1 MRSMLFG
8 VAFLATT
15 SLLLPGA
22 FPYADAQEPT
32 ALSLSALI
40 EGEDPELQKSLYDQ
54 WSKRPKLTKVS
65 GQVVNQE
72 GVPTPRAR
80 IIVSLDFGLRLEGN
94 ANDQGKFEFE
104 IPDKNIFPIYAEAL
118 DGALCGISDPDARGN
133 DGNLSRTITL
143 YPAQELRFVV
153 RDADGLPIADANCG
167 AFISMTILARGRTDK
182 SGTAMLRVP
191 NFPKAAGSDRRIT
204 NSASVLATYA
214 FANDHGLSIASASQT
229 AEGGYEIPTE
239 LTLAAKKP
247 LKIKVVDREE
257 KPIANI
263 PVCLRS
269 YLVMLQ
275 TAQPGETTGGF
286 RGMISYSRNP
296 APIYGDLRAFV
307 KTNVKGEAEIR
318 WFTAP
323 KPPEMPTGIGGASPR
338 RASPSIVAA
347 VLPDGR
353 SVSESFESDATAPE
367 VLLKVYGPST
377 IRGIVKLPN
386 GQPAKRVKI
395 ASRAASPQS
404 AKPQQAITDDQ
415 GHFEVIAN
423 IDDFDLFVQDPKWV
437 ADRVQT
443 QQLVRK
449 AAINDIEIKL
459 REGKPVH
466 FKVTGGPEFLPLAN
480 RLITIT
486 GGPESLSGFG
496 MSVTT
501 DDHGNA
507 QATLDRGLY
516 SISADTSGDTP
527 LRTNSIALLVK
538 DQPQIEVPIHVDQS
552 ALRTIKVT
560 VLARDGVTPVAGAS
574 VRVLSENLTAS
585 ARQSRA
591 NREAILEGRGGRGG
605 FGGSPFDPARAAGA
619 GGFGGPGGLSGPGG
633 IGESGGVG
641 GRAAFGGSTAAPFS
655 GNTTDPEGV
664 TEVETA
670 ISAKTWLLVSTS
682 ENETAISQVDVLED
696 ECNVVMKPQVSIKG
710 RMIDQATGG
719 PLAGVTVLAS
729 LDAAKF
735 RTADPRGGGFAPPPS
750 IRSAHAT
757 TNAEGEFE
765 LKSLIPDA
773 PYQLSALY
781 SVAGGAAPDEL
792 GARGGLGR
800 TGGQFRF
807 RPFTAPKEGETSLGD
822 IKAPAPPPPPR
833 QNIPNDP
840 NRQ

>member
-15 SLLLPGA
+15 SLFLPGA
-22 FPYADAQEPT
+22 FPYADAQEPN

-72 GVPTPRAR
+72 GVLTPRAR

-118 DGALCGISDPDARGN
+118 DGALCGISDPDARGG

-214 FANDHGLSIASASQT
+214 FSNDHGLSIASASQT

-377 IRGIVKLPN
+377 IRGIVKLPD

-437 ADRVQT
+437 ADRIQT

-480 RLITIT
+480 HLISIT
-486 GGPESLSGFG
+486 GGPEALSGFG
-496 MSVTT
+496 LSVTT
-501 DDHGNA
+501 DAEGRAH
-507 QATLDRGLY
+507 ATLDRGLY
-516 SISADTSGDTP
+516 NISADTTGAPP
-527 LRTNSIALLVK
+527 LRVSPIALLVK
-538 DQPQIEVPIHVDQS
+538 DQKQIDVAIHVDRQTPRNIEVSVKNAESTSPMEGAAIQVLNDGAGAQTFGGMTFDEELVRRES
-552 ALRTIKVT
+552 ALR
-560 VLARDGVTPVAGAS
+560 S
-574 VRVLSENLTAS
+574 
-585 ARQSRA
+585 
-591 NREAILEGRGGRGG
+591 GRG
-605 FGGSPFDPARAAGA
+605 FPSDP
-619 GGFGGPGGLSGPGG
+619 
-633 IGESGGVG
+633 ESSRT
-641 GRAAFGGSTAAPFS
+641 GRAANATARGSSAQPILTNAKGVATVSAPLAAS
-655 GNTTDPEGV
+655 
-664 TEVETA
+664 
-670 ISAKTWLLVSTS
+670 TWLLVSHPSGDKALAQVGVLADAVEVVLKKPVSITGRLV
-682 ENETAISQVDVLED
+682 NETTGEPIAGAVLQATLDPTKFRDPVLVPVRSSSAAILRSHAIS
-696 ECNVVMKPQVSIKG
+696 
-710 RMIDQATGG
+710 
-719 PLAGVTVLAS
+719 
-729 LDAAKF
+729 
-735 RTADPRGGGFAPPPS
+735 
-750 IRSAHAT
+750 AT
-757 TNAEGEFE
+757 TDEEGKFE
-765 LKSLIPDA
+765 LKSLIADA
-773 PYQLSALY
+773 PYQIGVPRSPGGRSALREGVPDLAAA
-781 SVAGGAAPDEL
+781 SFATASISRIHSATSPQEGVADV
-792 GARGGLGR
+792 
-800 TGGQFRF
+800 
-807 RPFTAPKEGETSLGD
+807 GD
-822 IKAPAPPPPPR
+822 LKTAPPPPPPR
-833 QNIPNDP
+833 PRIPNDP
-840 NRQ
+840 NR